1 VQFGILQAQIFTMP
15 SLTTADALIQAADN
29 LTTALAGVI
38 PPPSMTTEAIAQLI
52 SIFKTQAEKE
62 KDKATVQRVLRERA
76 QAERVLTKT
85 IAPTTKPA
93 SKPTV
98 PQQTT
103 YPPLE
108 IEEYPQVDEGTIN
121 YPDDNSNS
129 ARPSDNTRYQR
140 KVHTIT
146 QDYLFHLMDTPF
158 LPKQLFTAKQA
169 SSRKYPL
176 QFLCDFAYSVLD
188 DETGDLLEYWHLLKH
203 PKYKDVWSQSFG
215 KEIRRLSTVTET
227 IVFVMK
233 QQIPRDRRRDITYGQ
248 IVCAYRSEKKDPYHT
263 RITMGGGLINY
274 PGDCGTPTADLLT
287 VKLMFNSI
295 ISTPNA
301 KFMTIDIKDFYLMTP
316 VDRFEYFRMKLELFR
331 QDIIEEY
338 GLRDT
343 WTQMAMFSVKYDEE
357 CTASLKPE
365 SSRRS
370 SSPNDSTKQDTT
382 KVQ

>member
-248 IVCAYRSEKKDPYHT
+248 IVCAYHSTKKDPYCT
-263 RITMGGGLINY
+263 RITMGGNLINY
-274 PGDCGTPTADLLT
+274 PGDCGTPTSDLLT
-287 VKLMFNSI
+287 IKLMFNSI

-301 KFMTIDIKDFYLMTP
+301 KFMTIDIKDFYLMTTMG
-316 VDRFEYFRMKLELFR
+316 RFEYFRMKLELFPE
-331 QDIIEEY
+331 DIIEEY
-338 GLRDT
+338 GLRDKVD
-343 WTQMAMFSVKYDEE
+343 ADGNEYDEE

-365 SSRRS
+365 SSRKS
-370 SSPNDSTKQDTT
+370 SSPNDSTKQDTA